1 MKMRKTSY
9 FVLEFVSESFA
20 RLDKIAISVC
30 IGYFFIIICS
40 SSHLIP
46 LSSFKNSHFLSLK
59 YYYIK
64 K

>member
-9 FVLEFVSESFA
+9 FVLDFISKSFA
-20 RLDKIAISVC
+20 RPDKIAISVG
-30 IGYFFIIICS
+30 IGYFLIIICS
-40 SSHLIP
+40 SFHLMP
-46 LSSFKNSHFLSLK
+46 LLSLKNSHFLSLK